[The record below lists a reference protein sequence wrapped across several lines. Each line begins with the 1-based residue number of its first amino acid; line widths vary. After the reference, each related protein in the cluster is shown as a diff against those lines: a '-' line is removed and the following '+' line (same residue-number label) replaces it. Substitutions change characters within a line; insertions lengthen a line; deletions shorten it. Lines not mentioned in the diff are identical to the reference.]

1 MLRKNFIA
9 LVMILGLLFSYSALP
24 TFASEVPDNRHLS
37 INAEYNAMKSAYKE
51 IFPEQYHY
59 IEEFEANGIRN
70 ISSSQLYIVFDET
83 RTRGN
88 FEYQLTVYN
97 NRQIITITTE
107 TLSTNQ
113 ARIEDQYSVTKTFKV
128 GIGQWFQN
136 ITVTYGINLLG
147 YDAIESYEI
156 GTGDFYI
163 NTACKHFKA
172 KEDDSGNAYIAYENN
187 SINLDGSGILYDI
200 GVAVGHDRAKGI
212 CQPAKGWDSF
222 LWYLINAFV

>member
-1 MLRKNFIA
+1 M
-9 LVMILGLLFSYSALP
+9 
-24 TFASEVPDNRHLS
+24 
-37 INAEYNAMKSAYKE
+37 
-51 IFPEQYHY
+51 
-59 IEEFEANGIRN
+59 
-70 ISSSQLYIVFDET
+70 YIVFDET

-97 NRQIITITTE
+97 NRQIITIITE

-212 CQPAKGWDSF
+212 YQPAKGWDSF

>member
-1 MLRKNFIA
+1 MTFNKEKYNF
-9 LVMILGLLFSYSALP
+9 Y
-24 TFASEVPDNRHLS
+24 
-37 INAEYNAMKSAYKE
+37 
-51 IFPEQYHY
+51 
-59 IEEFEANGIRN
+59 

-97 NRQIITITTE
+97 NRQIITIITE